1 MKILL
6 AIAVSFLTCK
16 GIAQRDI
23 SSFKL
28 MQDTVYMEDTLIA
41 GESYRLE
48 WDRTEPNVHLR
59 IAAFGAILTS
69 VSSNP
74 DQDAYLCTPH
84 AGSNRVMI
92 ATRRVKGKTEIKD
105 SLFVFQVKQP

>member
-1 MKILL
+1 MKMVCVTAVVLL
-6 AIAVSFLTCK
+6 AYK
-16 GIAQRDI
+16 GIAQNDI
-23 SSFKL
+23 PRFKL